1 MIYLSGTTW
10 RTLRAFIVGGVT
22 LCAVAGPA
30 QSGERHAGT
39 VLNVDSTRGQLVLDE
54 FGVAATRK
62 TVALRVAP
70 EARIVDSQRREPVES
85 FDKTFVDTPI
95 ALADVRVGDFVVV
108 DVEKPGIAERVTVT
122 RQATGS

>member
-1 MIYLSGTTW
+1 
-10 RTLRAFIVGGVT
+10 
-22 LCAVAGPA
+22 
-30 QSGERHAGT
+30 
-39 VLNVDSTRGQLVLDE
+39 LNVDSARGQLVLDE

-70 EARIVDSQRREPVES
+70 QASIVDSQRREPVES
-85 FDKTFVDTPI
+85 FDRPFIDTPI

-108 DVEKPGIAERVTVT
+108 DVERPGVAQRVTIT